1 VDCSFSTVAS
11 AGCPPFARMLT
22 AIAAE
27 FGEVDAGAIDDW
39 LDDGARRLFG
49 LVQLDGYG
57 QARRLAEVIDGELG
71 LGAVDD
77 GDPAELLLD
86 RILVSR
92 RGHPGVLSVV
102 GYELARRAGAL
113 GGVYSSPTCWYVG
126 LRAGDTLVLLDADR
140 GFDWPDAPVRV
151 RAHCAHE
158 VAFCLLTGLT
168 RRFARHGAPAEARH
182 AGLLSLALPIDERL
196 HRLVRAQLSAL
207 D

>member
-1 VDCSFSTVAS
+1 VDTSFSSVAS

-27 FGEVDAGAIDDW
+27 FGAVDAGAIDNW

-49 LVQLDGYG
+49 LAQLDGYG
-57 QARRLAEVIDGELG
+57 QAQRLAEVIDGELG

-86 RILVSR
+86 RILRSR

-102 GYELARRAGAL
+102 GYVLARRAGAL
-113 GGVYSSPTCWYVG
+113 GGVYSSPTRWYVG
-126 LRAGDTLVLLDADR
+126 LRVGDTLVLLDADR
-140 GFDWPDAPVRV
+140 GFDWPGAPVRV

-168 RRFARHGAPAEARH
+168 RRFARHGAAAEARH
-182 AGLLSLALPIDERL
+182 AGRLRLALPIDGRL
-196 HRLVRAQLSAL
+196 HRLVRAELSAL